1 MYILLIGCL
10 PFLRPVLICCLSF
23 LISFALASWFHTKN
37 YTKIAFKLYFFKE
50 KRFVI
55 IFLLMVQTFMLFSQ
69 EAINVVDTLNTAG
82 EPVDTLIPNILQPAK
97 DAIDKLVTYKAA
109 GYIKRDIE
117 NKRVILVKDAVVN
130 YGDLE
135 IKADSIAF
143 DMGTNLLFAIGR
155 KDSSGT
161 VVGSPSFKEGS
172 QEFESKA
179 LVYNF
184 KTKKAVVRNI
194 VTKQADG
201 LLHSNFTKLLE
212 DGTSNILKSTY
223 STCDLDTP
231 HFYINLPKAKVY
243 PGEKIVSGPGNLV
256 LEGIPLP
263 LVIPFGF
270 FPVNTKKAASGLL
283 FPRIGE
289 ERERGYSLTE
299 GGYYFALSQFYDLT
313 IKGSIY
319 SNGSWLAVAQSSY
332 NKRYKYNGNFSFNYA
347 NNISGHVGLDDYG
360 KSTNYKLGWMFNQ
373 DPKASPGSRFSASVN
388 MSSSGYEKNN
398 SYIVSDHVTTQKQSS
413 VSYSKTWEGTPFN
426 LAISANHSQ
435 NTKNKTVRLDLPKGN
450 FNIGRIYPLKN
461 KNSTGP
467 TKWYQELQFQYS
479 AAFDNQIN
487 TYDSVL
493 FTKAVWDT
501 MNNGFKQEIP
511 VSLQLRPFRN
521 FSISPNM
528 TYSAVMYSQRTHHYW
543 DAEQEK
549 VLSEKS
555 KGIFYG
561 QAVNPSISAS
571 YNPQIFG
578 MYTFNPDSRL
588 QAIRH
593 VMKPSVSFSYVPA
606 IPGLSTDMYE
616 HVQVDTTG
624 SRYQDY
630 SIYEGNIYGTPSLS
644 KKSGIVSF
652 GLVNIVEGKM
662 FARNDTTGKAKK
674 IKIID
679 NFGINTSYNVFADS
693 LKWSPVTMSMRTTL
707 LNNFNISLNSA
718 FSLYGLDSIGRT
730 HNTFNLAQNKKILR
744 LTNFTAS
751 IDFSLSEL
759 LSGNKSK
766 TNSNSSGN
774 QGNNMF
780 DQGFE
785 GGPGG
790 TAQSGQQNQ
799 SQVIRDAYGYQQ
811 FDMPWTMN
819 LSYSLGYS
827 KQSFKSIM
835 TQAIAMNGNVT
846 LTKNF
851 SINYVSGYDFRAKAI
866 TMTSIGVR
874 RDLHCWEMNL
884 NWIPVGTM
892 KGWNFTIR
900 AKSSV
905 LGDLKYERRKDYHDS
920 Y

>member
-1 MYILLIGCL
+1 M
-10 PFLRPVLICCLSF
+10 
-23 LISFALASWFHTKN
+23 
-37 YTKIAFKLYFFKE
+37 YFFTE
-50 KRFVI
+50 KRFLI
-55 IFLLMVQTFMLFSQ
+55 IFLMMVQTFVLFSQ
-69 EAINVVDTLNTAG
+69 EGNNVLDTLSINK
-82 EPVDTLIPNILQPAK
+82 EPGDTIIPHILQPSK
-97 DAIDKLVTYKAA
+97 NGIDKEVTYKAA
-109 GYIKRDIE
+109 GYIKRDIV

-143 DMGTNLLFAIGR
+143 DMSTNLLFAIGR
-155 KDSSGT
+155 KDTSGT

-172 QEFESKA
+172 QEFESKD
-179 LVYNF
+179 LLYNF
-184 KTKKAVVRNI
+184 KTRKAVVRNI
-194 VTKQADG
+194 ITKQADG

-212 DGTSNILKSTY
+212 DGTSNIMKSTY

-231 HFYINLPKAKVY
+231 HFYINLPRAKVY

-263 LVIPFGF
+263 LVIPFGY

-283 FPRIGE
+283 FPQIGE
-289 ERERGYSLTE
+289 ENQRGYSLTD
-299 GGYYFALSQFYDLT
+299 GGYYFALSQYFDLT
-313 IKGSIY
+313 IKGSVY
-319 SNGSWLAVAQSSY
+319 SNGSWLATAQTSY
-332 NKRYKYNGNFSFNYA
+332 NRRYKYNGNFSFNYA
-347 NNISGHVGLDDYG
+347 NNIAGHKGLDDFSQ
-360 KSTNYKLGWMFNQ
+360 STNYKLGWIFTQ
-373 DPKASPGSRFSASVN
+373 DAKASPGSRFSASVN
-388 MSSSGYEKNN
+388 MSSSGYEKAN
-398 SYIVSDHVTTQKQSS
+398 SYVVADHVTTQKQSS

-426 LAISANHSQ
+426 FAISANHSQ
-435 NTKNKTVRLDLPKGN
+435 NTKKNTVQLDLPKGN
-450 FNIGRIYPLKN
+450 FNVGRIYPLKS
-461 KNSTGP
+461 KNSSGP

-479 AAFDNQIN
+479 SSFDNKIN

-501 MNNGFKQEIP
+501 LDNGFKQEVP
-511 VSLQLRPFRN
+511 VSLQLRPFKN

-528 TYSAVMYSQRTHHYW
+528 TYSAVMYSKRTHHYW
-543 DAEQEK
+543 DEDQEK
-549 VLSEKS
+549 VLKETT

-561 QAVNPSISAS
+561 QAINPSISAS

-578 MYTFNPDSRL
+578 MYTFNNPDARL

-606 IPGLSTDMYE
+606 IPGLSSDMYE

-624 SRYQDY
+624 LRYQDY

-644 KKSGIVSF
+644 RKSGTVSF

-679 NFGINTSYNVFADS
+679 NFAINTSYNVFADS

-718 FSLYGLDSIGRT
+718 FSLYGLDPLGRT
-730 HNTFNLAQNKKILR
+730 HNTFDLAQNGKLMR
-744 LTNFTAS
+744 MTNFTAS
-751 IDFSLSEL
+751 VDFSLSEL
-759 LSGNKSK
+759 LAGDKSKSK
-766 TNSNSSGN
+766 TNPATSSSGN
-774 QGNNMF
+774 NMY
-780 DQGFE
+780 DTGFE

-790 TAQSGQQNQ
+790 TNQGDQHNQ
-799 SQVIRDAYGYQQ
+799 SPVVRDAWGYQQ
-811 FDMPWTMN
+811 FDVPWTMN
-819 LSYSLGYS
+819 MSYSLGYS
-827 KQSFKSIM
+827 KPGYKSTL

-846 LTKNF
+846 LTKNLA
-851 SINYVSGYDFRAKAI
+851 INYVSGYDFRAKAI
-866 TMTSIGVR
+866 TMTSVGIR

-884 NWIPVGTM
+884 NWIPVGSL

-900 AKSSV
+900 AKASV